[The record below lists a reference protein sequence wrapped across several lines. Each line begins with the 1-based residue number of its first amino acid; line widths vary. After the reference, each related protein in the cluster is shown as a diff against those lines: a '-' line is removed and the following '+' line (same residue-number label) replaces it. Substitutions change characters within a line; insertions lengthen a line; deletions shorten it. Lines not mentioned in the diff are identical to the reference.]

1 MAVRAVRNGTTNT
14 GGQSVNLNQDYTFNQ
29 MTAIAE
35 KISYFAEQGVT
46 NYYFSSS
53 YSDPASNSFLLAS
66 GNLSQTV
73 RFTYNS
79 STNQTTMTGE
89 DFTVT
94 WSGTTDI
101 TICLVAAS

>member
-1 MAVRAVRNGTTNT
+1 MTVRTVRNGATNT
-14 GGQSVNLNQDYTFNQ
+14 DGQSVNLNQDYTFNQ

-35 KISYFAEQGVT
+35 KISYFASEGVT

-79 STNQTTMTGE
+79 ITNQTTMTGE

-94 WSGTTDI
+94 WSGTNI
-101 TICLVAAS
+101 IICLIAAS